1 MKKLDFDVNAS
12 ILKHISLLNP
22 WFPKIAFVSI
32 GDYSSQILLKGSP
45 LVKSNDVLSLFVEKS
60 SKDAARWEK
69 SGFEAYNILG
79 LDADIDTHFWF
90 NILPYITD
98 NETVIEKLRSKP
110 IDKLDGAIVVASIDE
125 GVGSVLLPHLVKRF
139 REMNVNSL
147 GIALLPSKAQL
158 TDAFFNSL
166 WSVATC
172 AVECAP
178 MVLISR
184 DYLESYVGV
193 DRKGSVVNGD
203 MVLNYL
209 LELVLSRE
217 SFVKELCELSR
228 TFNVKMFTI
237 LAATGASLMLHG
249 SLENI
254 LNTTLLRP
262 FVEADLS
269 SASVLYVLIRMPVQ
283 LRDQIP
289 RGKIELAIDNWV
301 KAKASLKSVYVS
313 EPVYVDDGNDRLDI
327 VMFMGGLDLSKIVTS
342 TDKKVN
348 EIKSYAIKN
357 GFMSEKEW
365 QKCFKGL
372 AE

>member
-1 MKKLDFDVNAS
+1 
-12 ILKHISLLNP
+12 
-22 WFPKIAFVSI
+22 
-32 GDYSSQILLKGSP
+32 
-45 LVKSNDVLSLFVEKS
+45 
-60 SKDAARWEK
+60 
-69 SGFEAYNILG
+69 
-79 LDADIDTHFWF
+79 
-90 NILPYITD
+90 
-98 NETVIEKLRSKP
+98 
-110 IDKLDGAIVVASIDE
+110 
-125 GVGSVLLPHLVKRF
+125 
-139 REMNVNSL
+139 
-147 GIALLPSKAQL
+147 
-158 TDAFFNSL
+158 
-166 WSVATC
+166 
-172 AVECAP
+172 
-178 MVLISR
+178 
-184 DYLESYVGV
+184 
-193 DRKGSVVNGD
+193 
-203 MVLNYL
+203 
-209 LELVLSRE
+209 
-217 SFVKELCELSR
+217 
-228 TFNVKMFTI
+228 
-237 LAATGASLMLHG
+237 MLHG

-327 VMFMGGLDLSKIVTS
+327 VMFMGGLDLSKIVIS

-365 QKCFKGL
+365 KKCFKGL